1 MDSQIS
7 RADKLLPVERGV
19 RRGDI
24 SMEEWDIQTI
34 GYKIGSGVYCI
45 TQGILPV
52 FYSNSKWS
60 VTFKNCESLYCIL
73 ITYNSVHQL
82 YFN

>member
-45 TQGILPV
+45 TQGI
-52 FYSNSKWS
+52 
-60 VTFKNCESLYCIL
+60 
-73 ITYNSVHQL
+73 
-82 YFN
+82 